1 MADYA
6 TAADIQAEVPFTLDA
21 NSKPTLTEAGL
32 IQDTVYGLI
41 NDKLG
46 AVATDKGGLQA
57 LEIKITVEKIKA
69 VHEKRSENLKE
80 IWLEFRDI
88 IDNYRSDKGDMVSVG
103 DLHFGHDSY

>member
-1 MADYA
+1 MVVYA
-6 TAADIQAEVPFTLDA
+6 TAADVQAEVPFTLDT
-21 NSKPTLTEAGL
+21 NSKPTLIEAGL
-32 IQDTVYGLI
+32 IQATAYGLI
-41 NDKLG
+41 NDKIG
-46 AVATDKGGLQA
+46 AAATDKGGLKA

-80 IWLEFRDI
+80 IWIEFRDI